1 MVNQV
6 NAIFTLAMYLWDSP
20 LILSIAVRKVID
32 IIDKSSFE
40 RTYLKFEL
48 KFSSKKLFFYLYVMQ
63 FKRAFVLFLF
73 IRGDGAVLSSTETAQ
88 QKLDYATFRGVIKA
102 ASK

>member
-1 MVNQV
+1 
-6 NAIFTLAMYLWDSP
+6 
-20 LILSIAVRKVID
+20 
-32 IIDKSSFE
+32 
-40 RTYLKFEL
+40 
-48 KFSSKKLFFYLYVMQ
+48 MQ